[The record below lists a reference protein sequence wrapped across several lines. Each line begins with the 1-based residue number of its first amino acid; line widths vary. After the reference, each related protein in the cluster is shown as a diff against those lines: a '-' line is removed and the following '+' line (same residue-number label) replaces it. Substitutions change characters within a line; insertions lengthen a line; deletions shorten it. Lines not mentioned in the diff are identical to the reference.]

1 MVEGYRATACIKE
14 LCDEQSMDAPILSQI
29 HAILFDGKEPLS
41 AIQAL
46 MGRGLRAE

>member
-1 MVEGYRATACIKE
+1 
-14 LCDEQSMDAPILSQI
+14 MDAPILSQI

-46 MGRGLRAE
+46 MGRGLKAE